1 MVDPPQHY
9 EIWFEY
15 NQSVLDFVRFNTV
28 HTYLRWSL
36 FIVILFIPF
45 ACLAFLLV
53 FALVCSFGL
62 SCGRTGIL
70 AIELIFCE
78 KCTIFVL
85 RDFVFPPGA
94 YVLVGLPPCPS
105 TFYFVNHVLPSP
117 SFPAR
122 PRASSSFAP
131 PHLHGPSLFFRARF
145 HVAFLDFQFLAFC

>member
-1 MVDPPQHY
+1 MVEPPQHY

-15 NQSVLDFVRFNTV
+15 NQSVLNFVHFNTV

-36 FIVILFIPF
+36 LIVILFIPF
-45 ACLAFLLV
+45 VCLAFLLV
-53 FALVCSFGL
+53 FALVCSFRL

-85 RDFVFPPGA
+85 RDFVFPLEA
-94 YVLVGLPPCPS
+94 YVLVGLPACPS
-105 TFYFVNHVLPSP
+105 TFYFANHVFPSP
-117 SFPAR
+117 SFPTHPA
-122 PRASSSFAP
+122 AFSSFAP

-145 HVAFLDFQFLAFC
+145 HVAF